1 MDENLR
7 KTAEFPE
14 GGETAVPKA
23 AEPEADEPKT
33 KSIRFAPSAYDPRG
47 IEQWLSERAAE
58 GKLLLRGDDF
68 VIGAPCECRY
78 HLEPAADDDDP
89 DEHLREK
96 RASMGWEYV
105 CRTKDGIFYIW
116 RGDKTARAPSPRPCT
131 DSYGY
136 RRLRKKMRG
145 SYFLPLIYLVADVL
159 LIYLLFYVWSIPLLS
174 LLTMPKND
182 VIQGVSLFLGSIIG
196 MFSGAQERKEMR
208 TLKRAMEDCE
218 RTEKMQRN
226 RWAGVDRALSLIVV
240 VLMVA
245 VLFGKGGYKYGDDY
259 DEPTLPYLRAEE
271 LGGDPFD
278 WCYQRDLSTPLG
290 GHVYSVGETPY
301 AGMIDGWE
309 QLSTEVDFYA
319 PRIST
324 LAKPLTH
331 ELRDYFMEDGAQT
344 LSIDGFDEAYYAE
357 FIKPNTRLPNEPDEV
372 HQFLIL
378 RRGGEVLYFRTEAP
392 DDLREH
398 LDEFADIFDQY
409 SELA

>member
-1 MDENLR
+1 
-7 KTAEFPE
+7 
-14 GGETAVPKA
+14 
-23 AEPEADEPKT
+23 
-33 KSIRFAPSAYDPRG
+33 
-47 IEQWLSERAAE
+47 
-58 GKLLLRGDDF
+58 
-68 VIGAPCECRY
+68 
-78 HLEPAADDDDP
+78 
-89 DEHLREK
+89 
-96 RASMGWEYV
+96 
-105 CRTKDGIFYIW
+105 
-116 RGDKTARAPSPRPCT
+116 
-131 DSYGY
+131 
-136 RRLRKKMRG
+136 
-145 SYFLPLIYLVADVL
+145 
-159 LIYLLFYVWSIPLLS
+159 
-174 LLTMPKND
+174 
-182 VIQGVSLFLGSIIG
+182 
-196 MFSGAQERKEMR
+196 MR

-218 RTEKMQRN
+218 YVEQMPRN

-245 VLFGKGGYKYGDDY
+245 VLFGKGGYSKYGDDY

-271 LGGDPFD
+271 LGGNPFD

-290 GHVYSVGETPY
+290 GRVYSVGETPY

-319 PRIST
+319 PRISA

-378 RRGGEVLYFRTEAP
+378 RRGGEMLYFRTEAP
-392 DDLREH
+392 DSLREH

>member
-7 KTAEFPE
+7 EATELPGSGGTAPSEE
-14 GGETAVPKA
+14 N
-23 AEPEADEPKT
+23 EPET
-33 KSIRFAPSAYDPRG
+33 KSIRFVPSAYDPRG

-58 GKLLLRGDDF
+58 GKLLLRYDDF
-68 VIGAPCECRY
+68 VIGEPRDCRY

-89 DEHLREK
+89 DELLREK
-96 RASMGWEYV
+96 RARLGWEYV

-116 RGDKTARAPSPRPCT
+116 RGDRTARVPTPKDCT

-136 RRLRKKMRG
+136 RRLCKKLRR
-145 SYFLPLIYLVADVL
+145 SYFLPLV
-159 LIYLLFYVWSIPLLS
+159 YLLMDAGLIFLVFYAWSIPLLS

-182 VIQGVSLFLGSIIG
+182 VIQGVSLLLGSIIG

-218 RTEKMQRN
+218 YVEKMPRN
-226 RWAGVDRALSLIVV
+226 RWAKANRALTIIAGVLALALIFWRVDDT
-240 VLMVA
+240 A
-245 VLFGKGGYKYGDDY
+245 YGDSY
-259 DEPTLPYLRAEE
+259 DEPPLPYIGTEM
-271 LGGDPFD
+271 LGGERGSD
-278 WCYQRDLSTPLG
+278 WYGVRDLSTLLG

-301 AGMIDGWE
+301 AGTIDTWM
-309 QLSTEVDFYA
+309 QYSTELDFYV
-319 PRIST
+319 PRISV
-324 LAKPLTH
+324 LAVPLTH
-331 ELRDYFMEDGAQT
+331 ELRDYFMGSDAQT
-344 LSIDGFDEAYYAE
+344 LFIDGFDEAYYAE

-392 DDLREH
+392 DSLREH

>member
-7 KTAEFPE
+7 ETTELPESGGTAPNEE
-14 GGETAVPKA
+14 N
-23 AEPEADEPKT
+23 EPET
-33 KSIRFAPSAYDPRG
+33 KSIRFVPSAYDPRG

-58 GKLLLRGDDF
+58 GKLLLRYDDF
-68 VIGAPCECRY
+68 VIGEPRDCRY

-89 DEHLREK
+89 DELLREK
-96 RASMGWEYV
+96 RARLGWEYV

-116 RGDKTARAPSPRPCT
+116 RGDRIAHVPTPKVCT

-136 RRLRKKMRG
+136 RRLHKKIWR
-145 SYFLPLIYLVADVL
+145 SYFLPLLYLVADVL
-159 LIYLLFYVWSIPLLS
+159 LIYLLF
-174 LLTMPKND
+174 D
-182 VIQGVSLFLGSIIG
+182 VIQGVSLLLGSIIG

-218 RTEKMQRN
+218 YVEQMPRN
-226 RWAGVDRALSLIVV
+226 RWAGVNRALSLIVV

-245 VLFGKGGYKYGDDY
+245 VLFGKGGYSKYGDAY

-271 LGGDPFD
+271 LGGNPFD
-278 WCYQRDLSTPLG
+278 WCDQRDLSTPLG

-301 AGMIDGWE
+301 AGKIDGWE
-309 QLSTEVDFYA
+309 QLSTEIDFYA
-319 PRIST
+319 PRIT
-324 LAKPLTH
+324 VLATPLTH

-357 FIKPNTRLPNEPDEV
+357 FIKPNTRFPNEPDEV

-392 DDLREH
+392 DNLREH

>member
-7 KTAEFPE
+7 EATELPESGGTAPNEE
-14 GGETAVPKA
+14 N
-23 AEPEADEPKT
+23 EPET
-33 KSIRFAPSAYDPRG
+33 KSIRFVPSAYDPRG

-58 GKLLLRGDDF
+58 GKLLLRYDDF
-68 VIGAPCECRY
+68 VIGEPRECRY

-89 DEHLREK
+89 DELLREK
-96 RASMGWEYV
+96 RARLGWEYV

-116 RGDKTARAPSPRPCT
+116 RGDKAARAPSPRPCT

-136 RRLRKKMRG
+136 RRLRKKMRR
-145 SYFLPLIYLVADVL
+145 SYFLPLLYLVMDAG
-159 LIYLLFYVWSIPLLS
+159 LIFLVFYAWSIPLLS

-182 VIQGVSLFLGSIIG
+182 VIQGVSLLLGSIIG
-196 MFSGAQERKEMR
+196 MSSGAQERKEMR

-218 RTEKMQRN
+218 YVEQMPRN

-245 VLFGKGGYKYGDDY
+245 VLFGKGGYSKYGDDY

-319 PRIST
+319 PRISA

-331 ELRDYFMEDGAQT
+331 ELWDYFMEDGAQT

-357 FIKPNTRLPNEPDEV
+357 FIKPNTRLPNERSPPV
-372 HQFLIL
+372 SYPAP
-378 RRGGEVLYFRTEAP
+378 RGRGALLPHRGTRQPARASGRICRHF
-392 DDLREH
+392 
-398 LDEFADIFDQY
+398 
-409 SELA
+409 